1 MQEVFDAGILRVHF
15 DSSALGIERKV
26 VRRGASAF
34 YGDHFRELL
43 RQWQRE
49 QSRSGVEIHGGP
61 SRASADG
68 GFHQIVDQ
76 EAIHLKK
83 RLRTHAERADAG
95 FVVHGDSGFHPVVE
109 TPGDGPLGIDGIDLD
124 FRLVGEDFH
133 RFDETRETR
142 IAQLL
147 AQGRQSLIQPRGCG
161 RALALN
167 GSQCVGGG
175 LQETYL
181 AALDVKLGTVAISI
195 RRTAYHTDLTFELNL
210 ADSLQLL
217 PQDFDFARELK
228 LIRRMLVVASATSCE
243 QRARW
248 CNTFGRWADHRFERR
263 MSLVNPAYF
272 HGLAGQHER
281 DHHYSG
287 HGPGQAV
294 APVDPLF
301 DTDFVYDKSS
311 PKTNMKKRV
320 LSGIQP
326 TGSPHIGNYLGALKN
341 WAKIQYD
348 YDSIY
353 CIVDLHA
360 ITIYQDPA
368 ELRGK
373 ILELAGM
380 LLALGIDPKH
390 SSLVVQSSV
399 PEHAELAW
407 MLTCVTPV
415 GWLERMTQYKAKTEA
430 QESIS
435 DGLLQY
441 PVLMAADILLYQ
453 AHVVP
458 VGDDQTQHLELARD
472 IAQRFNSLYGETF
485 TMPETRLPTVGARIM
500 GLDDP
505 EKKMSKSTTGEGHA
519 ISLLDPPDRI
529 RKKLMRA
536 TTDSNPAVDFDT
548 MGPGVRNLLAIYQ
561 AFTEASDDTVRNEF
575 SGLRYGDLKK
585 RVAEAVV
592 GALEPMQQRYREIT
606 ADPGYVAKVL
616 ADGAVRV
623 LPAARDTVQKVKRS
637 MGLYT
642 V

>member
-1 MQEVFDAGILRVHF
+1 
-15 DSSALGIERKV
+15 
-26 VRRGASAF
+26 
-34 YGDHFRELL
+34 
-43 RQWQRE
+43 
-49 QSRSGVEIHGGP
+49 
-61 SRASADG
+61 
-68 GFHQIVDQ
+68 
-76 EAIHLKK
+76 
-83 RLRTHAERADAG
+83 
-95 FVVHGDSGFHPVVE
+95 
-109 TPGDGPLGIDGIDLD
+109 
-124 FRLVGEDFH
+124 
-133 RFDETRETR
+133 
-142 IAQLL
+142 
-147 AQGRQSLIQPRGCG
+147 
-161 RALALN
+161 
-167 GSQCVGGG
+167 
-175 LQETYL
+175 
-181 AALDVKLGTVAISI
+181 
-195 RRTAYHTDLTFELNL
+195 
-210 ADSLQLL
+210 
-217 PQDFDFARELK
+217 
-228 LIRRMLVVASATSCE
+228 
-243 QRARW
+243 
-248 CNTFGRWADHRFERR
+248 
-263 MSLVNPAYF
+263 
-272 HGLAGQHER
+272 
-281 DHHYSG
+281 
-287 HGPGQAV
+287 
-294 APVDPLF
+294 
-301 DTDFVYDKSS
+301 
-311 PKTNMKKRV
+311 MKKRV

-360 ITIYQDPA
+360 ITIYQDPK
-368 ELRGK
+368 ELRTK

-485 TMPETRLPTVGARIM
+485 TMPETRLPTVGSRIM

-519 ISLLDPPDRI
+519 ISLLDPPDKI

-536 TTDSNPAVDFDT
+536 TTDSNPAVDLDT
-548 MGPGVRNLLAIYQ
+548 MGPGVRNLLSIYQ
-561 AFTEASDDTVRNEF
+561 AFTEASDDTVRSEF
-575 SGLRYGDLKK
+575 TGLRYGDLKK
-585 RVAEAVV
+585 RVADAVV
-592 GALEPMQQRYREIT
+592 AALEPMQQRYREIT
-606 ADPGYVAKVL
+606 ADPAYVAKVL
-616 ADGAVRV
+616 ADGAERV
-623 LPAARDTVQKVKRS
+623 TPAARDTVQKVKRA

-642 V
+642 A